1 MKMKRSRQIDSRW
14 FLEVRGFVN
23 RLVCKSR
30 DKKKSKMP
38 FSKAEELGGCAIY

>member
-38 FSKAEELGGCAIY
+38 FSKAEELGGGAIY